1 MLKLYQTHDH
11 NCESLKYRKGITM
24 KYLAI
29 VGTNSDVSTN
39 RMLLQFMQK
48 HFSGEAEIELYEIKN
63 LPAFM
68 EPEDSDIPEMVADFS
83 DKILKADGVIIAT
96 PEYDHAIPAVLK
108 SALEWIS
115 YTSQSLTDKPVLIV
129 GASHGTLGSSRAQ
142 AHLRQI
148 LDSPELAARI
158 MPSSEFLLGKSQGAF
173 DGAGN
178 LVYMD
183 KVAELDEIFRE
194 FVLFTDITSK
204 LLEQKVLN
212 KAKKFTWQED

>member
-1 MLKLYQTHDH
+1 
-11 NCESLKYRKGITM
+11 M

-48 HFSGEAEIELYEIKN
+48 HFSGEAEIEVYEIKD

-68 EPEDSDIPEMVADFS
+68 EPEDSEVPEKVAELS
-83 DKILKADGVIIAT
+83 DKILSADGVIIAT

-115 YTSQSLTDKPVLIV
+115 YTSQALTDKPVLIV
-129 GASHGTLGSSRAQ
+129 GASHGTRGSSRAQ

-148 LDSPELAARI
+148 LDSPELAARF

-173 DGAGN
+173 DNSGN
-178 LVYMD
+178 LIYED
-183 KVAELDEIFRE
+183 KLSELDEIFRE

-204 LLEQKVLN
+204 LLKEKVLN
-212 KAKKFTWQED
+212 KKVKKYTWQE

>member
-1 MLKLYQTHDH
+1 
-11 NCESLKYRKGITM
+11 M

-48 HFSGEAEIELYEIKN
+48 HFSNEADIEVYEIKD
-63 LPAFM
+63 LPPFI
-68 EPEDSDIPEMVADFS
+68 ELEDSDIIPQKVEELS
-83 DKILKADGVIIAT
+83 NKILKADGVIIAT

-115 YTSQSLTDKPVLIV
+115 YTSQALTDKPLLIV
-129 GASHGTLGSSRAQ
+129 GASLGTLGSSRAQ

-158 MPSSEFLLGKSQGAF
+158 MPSSEFLLGRSQGAF
-173 DGAGN
+173 DSTGN
-178 LVYMD
+178 LIYAD
-183 KVAELDEIFRE
+183 KLAELDEIFRE

-204 LLEQKVLN
+204 LLADKALN
-212 KAKKFTWQED
+212 KKVKKFTWQE

>member
-1 MLKLYQTHDH
+1 
-11 NCESLKYRKGITM
+11 M

-48 HFSGEAEIELYEIKN
+48 HFSNEAEIELYEIKD
-63 LPAFM
+63 LPAFN
-68 EPEDSDIPEMVADFS
+68 EPEDSDIPEKVAELS
-83 DKILKADGVIIAT
+83 DKILNADGVIIAT

-115 YTSQSLTDKPVLIV
+115 YTSQALIDKPVLIV
-129 GASHGTLGSSRAQ
+129 GASLGILGSSRAQ

-173 DGAGN
+173 DNAGN
-178 LVYMD
+178 LIYSD
-183 KVAELDEIFRE
+183 KLAELDEIFRE
-194 FVLFTDITSK
+194 FLLFTDITSK
-204 LLEQKVLN
+204 LLAEKALN
-212 KAKKFTWQED
+212 KKDKKFTWQE

>member
-1 MLKLYQTHDH
+1 
-11 NCESLKYRKGITM
+11 M

-48 HFSGEAEIELYEIKN
+48 HFSSEAEIELYEIKD

-68 EPEDSDIPEMVADFS
+68 EPEDSEVPEKVEELS
-83 DKILKADGVIIAT
+83 EKILNADGVIIAT

-115 YTSQSLTDKPVLIV
+115 YTSQALTDKPVLIV

-158 MPSSEFLLGKSQGAF
+158 MPSSEFLLGKSQAAF
-173 DGAGN
+173 DNAGD
-178 LVYMD
+178 LIYPD
-183 KVAELDEIFRE
+183 KLAELDEIFRE
-194 FVLFTDITSK
+194 FVLFTDITMK
-204 LLEQKVLN
+204 LMAEKVQK
-212 KAKKFTWQED
+212 KSAKKFTWQE

>member
-1 MLKLYQTHDH
+1 
-11 NCESLKYRKGITM
+11 M

-48 HFSGEAEIELYEIKN
+48 HFLSRAEIELYEIKA
-63 LPAFM
+63 LPAFN
-68 EPEDSDIPEMVADFS
+68 EPEDSDIPEKVAELS

-115 YTSQSLTDKPVLIV
+115 YTSQALTDKPVLIV
-129 GASHGTLGSSRAQ
+129 GASLGTLGSSRAQ

-173 DGAGN
+173 DSTGN
-178 LVYMD
+178 LIYSD
-183 KVAELDEIFRE
+183 KLSDLDEIFRE
-194 FVLFTDITSK
+194 FLLFTDITSK
-204 LLEQKVLN
+204 LLAEKALN
-212 KAKKFTWQED
+212 KKVKKFTWQE

>member
-1 MLKLYQTHDH
+1 
-11 NCESLKYRKGITM
+11 M

-48 HFSGEAEIELYEIKN
+48 HFSNEADIEVYEIKD
-63 LPAFM
+63 LPPFI
-68 EPEDSDIPEMVADFS
+68 ELEDSDIIPQKVEELS

-115 YTSQSLTDKPVLIV
+115 YTSQALTDKPLLIV
-129 GASHGTLGSSRAQ
+129 GASLGTLGSSRAQ

-158 MPSSEFLLGKSQGAF
+158 MPSSEFLLGRSQGAF
-173 DGAGN
+173 DSTGN
-178 LVYMD
+178 LIYAD
-183 KVAELDEIFRE
+183 KLAELDEIFRE
-194 FVLFTDITSK
+194 FVLFTDITLK
-204 LLEQKVLN
+204 LLAEKVLN
-212 KAKKFTWQED
+212 KKVKKFTWEE

>member
-1 MLKLYQTHDH
+1 
-11 NCESLKYRKGITM
+11 M

-48 HFSGEAEIELYEIKN
+48 HFSNEADIELYEIKD
-63 LPAFM
+63 LPAFN
-68 EPEDSDIPEMVADFS
+68 EPEDYDVPKKVAELS
-83 DKILKADGVIIAT
+83 NKIFKADGVIIAT

-115 YTSQSLTDKPVLIV
+115 YTSQALIDKPVLIV

-158 MPSSEFLLGKSQGAF
+158 MPSSEFLLGRSQGAF
-173 DGAGN
+173 DSTGN
-178 LVYMD
+178 LIYSD
-183 KVAELDEIFRE
+183 KLSELDEIFRE
-194 FVLFTDITSK
+194 FLLFTDITLK
-204 LLEQKVLN
+204 LLAEKVLH
-212 KAKKFTWQED
+212 KKVKKFTWEE

>member
-1 MLKLYQTHDH
+1 
-11 NCESLKYRKGITM
+11 M

-48 HFSGEAEIELYEIKN
+48 HFANEAEIEVYEIKE

-68 EPEDSDIPEMVADFS
+68 EPEDFEVPEKVAELS

-115 YTSQSLTDKPVLIV
+115 YTSQALTDKPVLIV

-142 AHLRQI
+142 GHLRQI

-158 MPSSEFLLGKSQGAF
+158 MPSNEFLLGKSQGAF
-173 DGAGN
+173 DNSGN
-178 LVYMD
+178 LIYLD
-183 KVAELDEIFRE
+183 KLAELDEIFRE
-194 FVLFTDITSK
+194 FVLFTDITAK
-204 LLEQKVLN
+204 LLKDKVLN
-212 KAKKFTWQED
+212 KKLKKYTWQE

>member
-1 MLKLYQTHDH
+1 
-11 NCESLKYRKGITM
+11 M

-48 HFSGEAEIELYEIKN
+48 HFSAEAEIEVYEIKD

-68 EPEDSDIPEMVADFS
+68 EPDEDSEVPEKVTELSA
-83 DKILKADGVIIAT
+83 KILNADGVIIAT

-115 YTSQSLTDKPVLIV
+115 YTSQALTDKPVLIV

-173 DGAGN
+173 DISGKLIYA
-178 LVYMD
+178 D
-183 KVAELDEIFRE
+183 KLLELEEIFRE
-194 FVLFTDITSK
+194 FVLFTKITSK
-204 LLEQKVLN
+204 LLEEKALN
-212 KAKKFTWQED
+212 KKAKKYTWQE

>member
-1 MLKLYQTHDH
+1 
-11 NCESLKYRKGITM
+11 M

-29 VGTNSDVSTN
+29 VGTNSEVSTN
-39 RMLLQFMQK
+39 RMLLQFIQK
-48 HFSGEAEIELYEIKN
+48 HFSNEAEIEVYEIKE

-68 EPEDSDIPEMVADFS
+68 EPEDSEVPDKVAELS

-115 YTSQSLTDKPVLIV
+115 YTSQALTDKPVLIV

-158 MPSSEFLLGKSQGAF
+158 MPSSEFLLGKSQSAF
-173 DGAGN
+173 DSSGN
-178 LVYMD
+178 LIYPD
-183 KVAELDEIFRE
+183 KVSELDEIFRE

-204 LLEQKVLN
+204 LLKEKGLN
-212 KAKKFTWQED
+212 KKVKKYTWQEQEDKLQ

>member
-1 MLKLYQTHDH
+1 
-11 NCESLKYRKGITM
+11 M

-48 HFSGEAEIELYEIKN
+48 HFSDEAEIEVYEIKD

-68 EPEDSDIPEMVADFS
+68 EPDEDSEVPEKVAELS
-83 DKILKADGVIIAT
+83 AKILNANGVIIAT

-115 YTSQSLTDKPVLIV
+115 YTSQALMDKPVLIV

-173 DGAGN
+173 DVSGKLIYA
-178 LVYMD
+178 D
-183 KVAELDEIFRE
+183 KLLELEEIFRE
-194 FVLFTDITSK
+194 FVLFTKITSK
-204 LLEQKVLN
+204 LLEEKVSN
-212 KAKKFTWQED
+212 KQVKKYTWQE

>member
-1 MLKLYQTHDH
+1 
-11 NCESLKYRKGITM
+11 M

-48 HFSGEAEIELYEIKN
+48 HFSSGAEIELYEIKD
-63 LPAFM
+63 LPAFN
-68 EPEDSDIPEMVADFS
+68 EPEDSDVPEKVAELS

-115 YTSQSLTDKPVLIV
+115 YTSQALIDKPVLIV
-129 GASHGTLGSSRAQ
+129 GASLGTLGSSRAQ

-173 DGAGN
+173 DSSGN
-178 LVYMD
+178 LIYSD
-183 KVAELDEIFRE
+183 KLSELDEIFRE
-194 FVLFTDITSK
+194 FLLFTDITSK
-204 LLEQKVLN
+204 LLAEKVLN
-212 KAKKFTWQED
+212 KKDKKFTWKE

>member
-1 MLKLYQTHDH
+1 
-11 NCESLKYRKGITM
+11 M

-48 HFSGEAEIELYEIKN
+48 HFSSEAEIELYEIKD
-63 LPAFM
+63 LPAFN
-68 EPEDSDIPEMVADFS
+68 EPEDSDIPEKVAELS

-115 YTSQSLTDKPVLIV
+115 YTSQELTDKPVLIV
-129 GASHGTLGSSRAQ
+129 GASLGTLGSSRAQ

-173 DGAGN
+173 DSTGN
-178 LVYMD
+178 LVYSD
-183 KVAELDEIFRE
+183 KLSELDEIFRE
-194 FVLFTDITSK
+194 FLLFTDITSK
-204 LLEQKVLN
+204 LLAEKVLN
-212 KAKKFTWQED
+212 KEVKKFTWQD

>member
-1 MLKLYQTHDH
+1 
-11 NCESLKYRKGITM
+11 M

-39 RMLLQFMQK
+39 RMLLKFMQK
-48 HFSGEAEIELYEIKN
+48 HFSNMADIELYEIKD
-63 LPAFM
+63 LPAFN
-68 EPEDSDIPEMVADFS
+68 EPEDLDIPEKVEELS
-83 DKILKADGVIIAT
+83 NKILKADGVIIAT

-115 YTSQSLTDKPVLIV
+115 YTSQALIDKPVLIV

-173 DGAGN
+173 DSEGN
-178 LVYMD
+178 LIYLD
-183 KVAELDEIFRE
+183 KLSELDEIFRE
-194 FVLFTDITSK
+194 FLLFTDIISK
-204 LLEQKVLN
+204 LLKEKASYKKV
-212 KAKKFTWQED
+212 KKFSWEE

>member
-1 MLKLYQTHDH
+1 
-11 NCESLKYRKGITM
+11 M

-29 VGTNSDVSTN
+29 AGTNSEVSTN
-39 RMLLQFMQK
+39 RMLLQFMKK
-48 HFSGEAEIELYEIKN
+48 HFSGQAEIELYEIKD

-68 EPEDSDIPEMVADFS
+68 EPEDSYVPEKVAELS

-115 YTSQSLTDKPVLIV
+115 YTSQALTDKPVLIV

-142 AHLRQI
+142 AHLKQI

-158 MPSSEFLLGKSQGAF
+158 MPSSEFLLGKSQAAF

-178 LVYMD
+178 LIYPD
-183 KVAELDEIFRE
+183 KVSELEEIFRE

-204 LLEQKVLN
+204 LLEHKALN
-212 KAKKFTWQED
+212 KKGKKFTWQEQED

>member
-1 MLKLYQTHDH
+1 M
-11 NCESLKYRKGITM
+11 YRKGITM

-48 HFSGEAEIELYEIKN
+48 HFSNEADIEVYEIKD
-63 LPAFM
+63 LPPFI
-68 EPEDSDIPEMVADFS
+68 ELEDSDIIPQKVEELS
-83 DKILKADGVIIAT
+83 DKILKSDGVIIAT

-115 YTSQSLTDKPVLIV
+115 YTSQALTDKPLLIV
-129 GASHGTLGSSRAQ
+129 GASLGTLGSSRAQ

-158 MPSSEFLLGKSQGAF
+158 MPSSEFLLGRSQGAF
-173 DGAGN
+173 DSTGN
-178 LVYMD
+178 LIYAD
-183 KVAELDEIFRE
+183 KLAELDEIFRE

-204 LLEQKVLN
+204 LLADKVLN
-212 KAKKFTWQED
+212 KKVKKFTWQE